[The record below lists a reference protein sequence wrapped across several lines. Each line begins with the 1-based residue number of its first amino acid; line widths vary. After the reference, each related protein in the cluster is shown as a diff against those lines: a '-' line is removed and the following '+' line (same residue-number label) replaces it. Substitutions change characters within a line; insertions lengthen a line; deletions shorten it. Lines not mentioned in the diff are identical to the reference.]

1 MKALITAGILASLA
15 VTTIGQAQTYEWRSE
30 IELCQYRGDFDD
42 NKYTAKQIEN
52 SHFVLNSLT
61 RANLE
66 SFSEPMSN
74 NFLDNISSKDPEV
87 LTKEYKQAKRHVER
101 LDIVPEAQT
110 YKQEL
115 LKTIDGE
122 YKTAQLAIL
131 AYRNPSK
138 ALKQSP
144 PMCQHYVEALLQ
156 DETAVQNKWRQV
168 VEENIQDKVRTGS
181 LSDEFYRKIE
191 MRDYQQQKSL
201 SAYFYARNAIVS
213 SGFYNCV
220 KSTAYRP
227 ELKTVSANYAKL
239 NHKIFDGK
247 YTGQCVAI
255 KPLAK
260 VKNID
265 HQR

>member
-1 MKALITAGILASLA
+1 M
-15 VTTIGQAQTYEWRSE
+15 
-30 IELCQYRGDFDD
+30 
-42 NKYTAKQIEN
+42 
-52 SHFVLNSLT
+52 
-61 RANLE
+61 
-66 SFSEPMSN
+66 
-74 NFLDNISSKDPEV
+74 
-87 LTKEYKQAKRHVER
+87 
-101 LDIVPEAQT
+101 
-110 YKQEL
+110 

-131 AYRNPSK
+131 AYRSPSK

-156 DETAVQNKWRQV
+156 DETAVQNKWQQV

-181 LSDEFYRKIE
+181 LSDEFYRKME
-191 MRDYQQQKSL
+191 MRDYQEQKSL

-247 YTGQCVAI
+247 YTAQCA
-255 KPLAK
+255 KSRPLAK
-260 VKNID
+260 MKNRD

>member
-1 MKALITAGILASLA
+1 MKNFTVAALLGAMA
-15 VTTIGQAQTYEWRSE
+15 VTTIAQAQTYEWRSE
-30 IELCQYRGDFDD
+30 MKSCQYQGDFDN

-74 NFLDNISSKDPEV
+74 LFLDNISSKDPEV
-87 LTKEYKQAKRHVER
+87 LTKEYKQAKSNVEQ
-101 LDIVPEAQT
+101 LELVPEAQK
-110 YKQEL
+110 YKQQL

-156 DETAVQNKWRQV
+156 DETAVQNKWQQV

-191 MRDYQQQKSL
+191 MRDYQKQKSL

-247 YTGQCVAI
+247 YTAQCAM
-255 KPLAK
+255 
-260 VKNID
+260 
-265 HQR
+265 HQE

>member
-1 MKALITAGILASLA
+1 MTIAAIFASIA
-15 VTTIGQAQTYEWRSE
+15 FTTSAQAQTYEWRSE
-30 IELCQYRGDFDD
+30 MKLCQYQGDFDN

-74 NFLDNISSKDPEV
+74 LFLDNISSKDPEV

-110 YKQEL
+110 YKQQL

-131 AYRNPSK
+131 AYQNPSE

-156 DETAVQNKWRQV
+156 DETAVQNKWQQV
-168 VEENIQDKVRTGS
+168 VEEKIQDKVRTGS

-191 MRDYQQQKSL
+191 MRDYQEQKSL

-220 KSTAYRP
+220 ESTAYRP

-247 YTGQCVAI
+247 YTAQCAMSR
-255 KPLAK
+255 PLAK
-260 VKNID
+260 VKNRD

>member
-1 MKALITAGILASLA
+1 MKVMTVAALLASMA
-15 VTTIGQAQTYEWRSE
+15 VTTIAQAQTYEWRSE
-30 IELCQYRGDFDD
+30 MKSCQYQGDFDN

-74 NFLDNISSKDPEV
+74 TFSDNISSKDPEV
-87 LTKEYKQAKRHVER
+87 LTKEYKQAKSNIEQ
-101 LDIVPEAQT
+101 LELVPEAQK
-110 YKQEL
+110 YKQQL

-156 DETAVQNKWRQV
+156 DETAVQNKWQQV
-168 VEENIQDKVRTGS
+168 IEETIQKQAQRGAMHLKAHR
-181 LSDEFYRKIE
+181 LSETWKYEK
-191 MRDYQQQKSL
+191 QKNEDP
-201 SAYFYARNAIVS
+201 AFYARNAIVS

-247 YTGQCVAI
+247 YTAQCAMR
-255 KPLAK
+255 
-260 VKNID
+260 
-265 HQR
+265 QERR

>member
-1 MKALITAGILASLA
+1 MKVVTTAILLASTA
-15 VTTIGQAQTYEWRSE
+15 ITTIAQAQTYEWRSE
-30 IELCQYRGDFDD
+30 MEFCQYQGDFDN

-74 NFLDNISSKDPEV
+74 VLLDNISSKDPEV

-110 YKQEL
+110 YKQQL

-156 DETAVQNKWRQV
+156 DETAVQNKWQQV
-168 VEENIQDKVRTGS
+168 VEEKIQDKVRTSS
-181 LSDEFYRKIE
+181 LSDEFYRKRE
-191 MRDYQQQKSL
+191 MRDYQEQKSL

-227 ELKTVSANYAKL
+227 ELKTVSTNYAKL

-247 YTGQCVAI
+247 YTAQCA
-255 KPLAK
+255 KSRPLEK
-260 VKNID
+260 
-265 HQR
+265 